1 MEKGVDRIY
10 KEGHAGLSLLLFAPF
25 VLLFRLLGLD
35 LSHVIITGGL
45 MVALSSV
52 PDLDMEYRKYGIK
65 HRGITHT
72 LLFGVGVGVLIAV
85 VMAYAFGFPGVF
97 MGFLA
102 GFGGTASHLL
112 GDAFTYSSFRPFRP
126 FSNREVAY
134 RVFKASNRKVNGA
147 MLTIGTLAVAGAFL
161 V

>member
-1 MEKGVDRIY
+1 VERIY
-10 KEGHAGLSLLLFAPF
+10 KEGHAGLSLLLFSPF
-25 VLLFRLLGLD
+25 VLLFRHLGLD
-35 LSHVIITGGL
+35 LSYVLITGVL

-72 LLFGVGVGVLIAV
+72 LFFGVGVGVLIAV
-85 VMAYAFGFPGVF
+85 VMAYAFGFPGIF

-112 GDAFTYSSFRPFRP
+112 GDAFTHSRFKPFRP

-134 RVFKASNRKVNGA
+134 GFFKASNKTANGA
-147 MLTIGTLAVAGAFL
+147 MLTLGTLALIGALL